1 MIKVTF
7 LGTSAAAPTVSR
19 NVSSIAVKREGELML
34 FDCGEGTQR
43 QMMRFGTG
51 FDVRDVFFTHLHADH
66 FLGLIGFVRTLWMAD
81 RQEPMRIYGPKPAQ
95 RVLSQA
101 LGLGLQGQRFP
112 VEIYELGDGDVV
124 KRDGYEVRAF
134 KVDHR
139 ISALGYALVEPAR
152 PGLFDPQAARA
163 LGVPDGPLFRRLQLG
178 TPVTIPAMPVEE
190 LIELTRVNRRLDA
203 YDEHVARQGGRVV
216 EPSQVM
222 GGARPGRKVV
232 LSGDT
237 RPCAATVQAAAKAD
251 LLIHEATFGDE
262 EIDRALETAHSTAR
276 EAGRVAREADVRR
289 LVLTHVSSRYD
300 LDVSPL
306 VKQAREEFPRVEY
319 AKDGWT
325 IEIGYPDED
334 AAKAAEPAKPE
345 PPPQPT

>member
-19 NVSSIAVKREGELML
+19 NVSSIALKREGELML

-51 FDVRDVFFTHLHADH
+51 FDVKDVFFTHLHADH

-81 RQEPMRIYGPKPAQ
+81 RQEPMRLYGPKPAQ

-112 VEIYELGDGDVV
+112 VEIFELGDGDAV

-139 ISALGYALVEPAR
+139 INALGFALVEPDR
-152 PGLFDPQAARA
+152 PGKFDVEAARA
-163 LGVPDGPLFRRLQLG
+163 LGIPEGPLFGKLQKG
-178 TPVTIPAMPVEE
+178 QAVTLPDGRT
-190 LIELTRVNRRLDA
+190 IEA
-203 YDEHVARQGGRVV
+203 
-216 EPSQVM
+216 SQVV

-251 LLIHEATFGDE
+251 LLIHEATFGDDDM
-262 EIDRALETAHSTAR
+262 DRALETAHSTAR

-319 AKDGWT
+319 ARDGWT
-325 IEIGYPDED
+325 VEVGYPDETAV
-334 AAKAAEPAKPE
+334 AASAGTPE
-345 PPPQPT
+345 ASGPEQ